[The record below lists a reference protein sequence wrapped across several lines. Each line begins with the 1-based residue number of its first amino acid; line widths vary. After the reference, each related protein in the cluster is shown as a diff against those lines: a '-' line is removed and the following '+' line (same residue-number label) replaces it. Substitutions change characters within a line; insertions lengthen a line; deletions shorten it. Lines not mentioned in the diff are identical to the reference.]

1 MNQWNWTTQSKVHKP
16 HRSEGDGLRWLFT
29 SLYWAAP
36 SLPFSRH
43 HQSRAPEAPGARGR
57 PGQEPGSALAPE
69 LPRAH
74 SPRPLGYKGTP
85 LGRPAG
91 PGPETRAKA
100 AGKPT
105 LHLSSDCSSPILTLA
120 NESTKTAGGR
130 DLAVAS
136 PRRLDGGGARGGPC
150 EGWRPYPSG
159 REPRGSAL
167 ARRAGYACAVGGA
180 RLCLL
185 YQPRLPR
192 PCTVPVRLPA
202 FHRPVAEG
210 RCRCGVGVRF
220 SGRHGWLRIR
230 EPGAAGRL

>member
-1 MNQWNWTTQSKVHKP
+1 MAS
-16 HRSEGDGLRWLFT
+16 
-29 SLYWAAP
+29 AP

-74 SPRPLGYKGTP
+74 SPRPQGYKGTP
-85 LGRPAG
+85 LSLPAG

-100 AGKPT
+100 AGRPT
-105 LHLSSDCSSPILTLA
+105 LHLSSDCTSPILTLA

-136 PRRLDGGGARGGPC
+136 PRRLGGGGARGGPC

-167 ARRAGYACAVGGA
+167 ARRAGYACAVGGV

-185 YQPRLPR
+185 YQPRLFPSLHSAR
-192 PCTVPVRLPA
+192 ALARVSSPGRRGSLPL
-202 FHRPVAEG
+202 R
-210 RCRCGVGVRF
+210 
-220 SGRHGWLRIR
+220 SGRSVFGPSWL
-230 EPGAAGRL
+230 PTNT